1 LDRTLHFIQY
11 QCRQQGSSTWRLLL
25 IVGIVSVVLKQE
37 VCDAA
42 VVSVFLQQPDHSG
55 PMRNFVFDS
64 NSRSLYVGGVN
75 VIYKLSEHL
84 HQDAAVTLGP
94 QQDIVDCADG
104 SSFSLDCTLAGVTS
118 DSDIQA
124 LVLDVDSEVL
134 IACGTLYYGSCAKI
148 NIAEFS
154 AAEYVYRPVVPN
166 DGSKSVV
173 VLVAPGFDDSKLLY
187 VGAEYSTRGN
197 DALRNQIGLFSLR
210 NLQTFEVASVETSS
224 SSFIQILPQYQESL
238 AMHFICAI
246 YFKRHVYFFFRRT
259 SQQTVGEITSH
270 VLRIC
275 TDDRRMH
282 SIVELRLECSVHN
295 VVYRYL
301 RDITLTHLDPPLHL
315 QTDSSVTGPTLVGV
329 FSSSAEDGGNSAVCL
344 YQMSGPSGVEVAFH
358 SVIQNCFDGSGSKG
372 PEYIVETEQCT
383 QAVSCF

>member
-1 LDRTLHFIQY
+1 VPY
-11 QCRQQGSSTWRLLL
+11 QCHQHGSSASHLLL
-25 IVGIVSVVLKQE
+25 IVGVVSVLLKQE
-37 VCDAA
+37 VCDAT
-42 VVSVFLQQPDHSG
+42 VVSIFLQQPDSSG

-84 HQDAAVTLGP
+84 HQDAAVMLGP
-94 QQDIVDCADG
+94 QQDIVDCTDG
-104 SSFSLDCTLAGVTS
+104 SSFSPDCTLASVTS

-173 VLVAPGFDDSKLLY
+173 VLIAPSFDDSKLLY
-187 VGAEYSTRGN
+187 VGAAYSTRGN
-197 DALRNQIGLFSLR
+197 IAFRNQIGLFSVR

-224 SSFIQILPQYQESL
+224 PSFIQMLPQYQDSFSMNFIR
-238 AMHFICAI
+238 AIHFD
-246 YFKRHVYFFFRRT
+246 RHVYFFFRRT

-282 SIVELRLECSVHN
+282 SIVELRLECSVNN

-315 QTDSSVTGPTLVGV
+315 QTDSSITVPTLVGV
-329 FSSSAEDGGNSAVCL
+329 FSSGAEDGGNSAVCL
-344 YQMSGPSGVEVAFH
+344 YQMSGVEVAFH

-383 QAVSCF
+383 QAVSCLYIFMI